1 MQQDMHLHC
10 CASLVLSFFILY
22 PEKCYMC
29 CDGRNKNEIK
39 INNTYSVECN
49 ALIQTKCA
57 NKKEREKSADLWDCL
72 QMQTCS
78 VNVTKSKNN
87 TCLCTKKLCAKIKC
101 NVLQKDCNQLAVTC
115 KMDTVPANHDDCFT
129 SSVTD
134 ELTDQHIHILGK
146 DTCIKHRK
154 KKYEV
159 NGIHLSIREYGYYLI
174 IRVSVLFGKEF
185 LDV

>member
-57 NKKEREKSADLWDCL
+57 NKKE
-72 QMQTCS
+72 
-78 VNVTKSKNN
+78 
-87 TCLCTKKLCAKIKC
+87 I
-101 NVLQKDCNQLAVTC
+101 TC

-159 NGIHLSIREYGYYLI
+159 NGIHLSIREYGYYLVQA
-174 IRVSVLFGKEF
+174 R
-185 LDV
+185 DVISTYF